1 VTDQPIL
8 VIGSGVIGL
17 TTAICLSEAG
27 HAVRVVAA
35 EPPQRTTSRVAGAL
49 WGASF
54 MAPLDEVPRWLD
66 VSREAFVA
74 LAGDPATGVRIAP
87 GVLASRW
94 TSDPPPPQIFPGARF
109 EARPAPDGFAGAYR
123 TEVPVIDM
131 PRYLDYL
138 VARLGSEIEIR
149 SFASLDEA
157 AAEASV
163 IVNCSGVG
171 ARALVGDASV
181 RALRGQHVVV
191 ENPGIEEFFVEDQ
204 RDDVWA
210 GFFPHGPRAVLG
222 GVATEDD
229 WRLEPDPELAAGI
242 VERCAAIDPRL
253 RDAPV
258 IEHQVGLRPARPAVR
273 LEEERVAA
281 ARCIHNYGHGGSG
294 VSLSWGCAQAV
305 ERIIGR

>member
-27 HAVRVVAA
+27 RSVRVVAA

-54 MAPLDEVPRWLD
+54 MAPLDEVPGWLE
-66 VSREAFVA
+66 VSREAFAA

-94 TSDPPPPQIFPGARF
+94 TSDPPPPQIFPGATF
-109 EARPAPDGFAGAYR
+109 EARPAPAGFAGAYR

-138 VARLGSEIEIR
+138 VARLGAEIEIR
-149 SFASLDEA
+149 SLGSLDEA
-157 AAEASV
+157 AAEAPV

-171 ARALVGDASV
+171 ARSLAGDETV
-181 RALRGQHVVV
+181 RSLRGQHVVV
-191 ENPGIEEFFVEDQ
+191 ENPGIEEFFVEEQ

-210 GFFPHGPRAVLG
+210 GYFPHGPRVVLG

-229 WRLEPDPELAAGI
+229 WRLEPDPDMAAGI

-273 LEEERVAA
+273 LEEERLAGG
-281 ARCIHNYGHGGSG
+281 RCIHNYGHGGSG
-294 VSLSWGCAQAV
+294 VSLSWGCARAV